1 MRRLTERKMR
11 GGRVVIEDR
20 GRVSLGG
27 WRRSKVERIGEG
39 LARARR
45 LNSGAVEKGEVGTIR
60 AERLTKAWKSIVV
73 KAATQLMRLNWL

>member
-1 MRRLTERKMR
+1 MR

-39 LARARR
+39 LARARWLSLTLAQSR
-45 LNSGAVEKGEVGTIR
+45 KGEVGTIR

-73 KAATQLMRLNWL
+73 KAANQLMRLNWL